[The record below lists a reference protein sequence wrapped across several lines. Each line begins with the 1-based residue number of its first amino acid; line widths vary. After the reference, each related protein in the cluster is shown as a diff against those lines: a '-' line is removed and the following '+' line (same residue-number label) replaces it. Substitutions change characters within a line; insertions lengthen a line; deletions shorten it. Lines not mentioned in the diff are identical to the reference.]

1 MKTEYEDGLRTVY
14 QINAVSEMALH
25 FYGGGTTSNPFSK
38 LRQVN
43 C

>member
-14 QINAVSEMALH
+14 QINAVSEMTLH
-25 FYGGGTTSNPFSK
+25 FYGGAISNPFSK